1 MADKYQDL
9 PDIDHES
16 QDVFESSD
24 IESDL
29 DISASQTTV
38 QNEEDSDIDQ
48 STFSSKDAKKR
59 FANDHLVGEVDIV
72 NFLGDISKKSLFKN
86 GYKVTAIDETI
97 EQKLARI
104 KRELEEI
111 QLIKSKEEVEQS
123 DQEPSEIDNLVSLLE
138 ELSVSDRKHEEINFY
153 NQRIKEIFSNI
164 KVDTSEEQR
173 NSKTD
178 PIESSSANILLLESK
193 LNTIENLLG
202 SESLQQL
209 QNSIHKPRNK
219 TIQNHL
225 NDLTRKINIIY
236 NPEFQ
241 LNKIKQEIRDLN
253 KETERLA
260 TNRKLA
266 LITSK
271 SNNKYDQ
278 IQQTQQSRSTF
289 EQKVNSLYDRIDEFD
304 NVNAI
309 LPSLLARLKSLHKIH
324 ADIGQTVS
332 TVNGIDQVLESMKM
346 DMSKWNE
353 SLDKVNQDLD
363 NRRSIFEINKK
374 EIEDRLNQV
383 SNKVDLLNKTS

>member
-29 DISASQTTV
+29 DISTSQTTV
-38 QNEEDSDIDQ
+38 QNEDSDIDQ

-86 GYKVTAIDETI
+86 GYKVTAIDETVD
-97 EQKLARI
+97 QKLARI

-111 QLIKSKEEVEQS
+111 QLIKSKGEVEQS
-123 DQEPSEIDNLVSLLE
+123 DQEPSEIDSLVSLLE
-138 ELSVSDRKHEEINFY
+138 ELSVSDRKHEEINYY

-173 NSKTD
+173 TSTTD
-178 PIESSSANILLLESK
+178 PVESSSANILLLESK

-332 TVNGIDQVLESMKM
+332 TVNGIDQVLASMKM

-363 NRRSIFEINKK
+363 NRRSVFEINKK

>member
-138 ELSVSDRKHEEINFY
+138 ELSVSDRKHEEINYY

-209 QNSIHKPRNK
+209 QNSIHKPRSK

>member
-138 ELSVSDRKHEEINFY
+138 ELSVSDRKHEEINYY

-178 PIESSSANILLLESK
+178 PVESSSANILLLESK